1 MQNSRKLV
9 IFPKQVKLWIFVII
23 IINIYFFKIGKVGFV
38 IKHAWKKNDTIFGS
52 FDYCKKRLILTLVR
66 VNRLNVNVISSQ
78 RHFSLCARMQAKF
91 VHKKGRF
98 ARFSNFAPKKRA
110 RHNSAARTR
119 KRLLM
124 PPIGGFHAPRAGFSE
139 IPPTRFNLP
148 RNLKNRAV
156 KKNARVSSL
165 KIKLT
170 VR

>member
-1 MQNSRKLV
+1 
-9 IFPKQVKLWIFVII
+9 
-23 IINIYFFKIGKVGFV
+23 
-38 IKHAWKKNDTIFGS
+38 
-52 FDYCKKRLILTLVR
+52 VR

-91 VHKKGRF
+91 VHKKGQF
-98 ARFSNFAPKKRA
+98 ARVFQISRQKKRA

-148 RNLKNRAV
+148 RNLK
-156 KKNARVSSL
+156 KTARL
-165 KIKLT
+165 
-170 VR
+170 